1 MKAAGIGRLRLVV
14 LSTAVGSNAEGGEDC
29 NRVEFAAGDDPI
41 FSGELQGRHEIGKQ
55 APRQVGLVS
64 EVVNESGKSTMA
76 EPRRLDKE
84 GSGMLHDVSVTQV
97 SGPIYF
103 GLRDQGVLRKV
114 GDGSLVLEANSA
126 KHGLKKGKSD
136 HRPIVIDIADRRI
149 VSAGGRRFHYESA
162 WADRDDFRSIVES
175 SWGSLGDGDSL

>member
-1 MKAAGIGRLRLVV
+1 MKAAGIGCLRLVV

-103 GLRDQGVLRKV
+103 GLRDQGVLRKNRIPPELRA
-114 GDGSLVLEANSA
+114 SLDVPFTADEVQKIEARGA
-126 KHGLKKGKSD
+126 GVALRGVVEGL
-136 HRPIVIDIADRRI
+136 A
-149 VSAGGRRFHYESA
+149 
-162 WADRDDFRSIVES
+162 
-175 SWGSLGDGDSL
+175 